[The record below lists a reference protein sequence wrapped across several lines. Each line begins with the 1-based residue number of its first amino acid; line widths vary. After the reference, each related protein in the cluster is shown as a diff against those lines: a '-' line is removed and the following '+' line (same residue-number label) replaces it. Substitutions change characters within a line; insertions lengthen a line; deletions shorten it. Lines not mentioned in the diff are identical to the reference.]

1 MNGSN
6 KENNKRNTKTHGHP
20 KSKFSIKSFFKII
33 GPGVITGASDDDPS
47 GIATYS
53 QAGAQLGFGM
63 LWMVLFMF
71 PLMHTIQEMSGRIGL
86 VTGSGLGQIIKNKY
100 SKKVLLSLASLLL
113 ISNIITIGADI
124 GAMAASLRL
133 LAPQIPLFVA
143 ILCFTIFILLSQI
156 FIPYSKF
163 VKVLKYITL
172 SLFAY
177 IATSII
183 VGGNIQNVLFST
195 FIPHIE
201 FTKDYAIMFA
211 AIFGTTISPYLFFWQ
226 ASEEAEEEVL
236 EGKIKEIGKGPSKE
250 IGKKE
255 IKMMKVDTAIG
266 MAFSQIIMWAI
277 IITCAGSLYSHGIT
291 NIQTAEQAAKA
302 LEPLVAS
309 FPHAGIISKSIFA
322 LGIIGTGLLGIPVLA
337 ASCGYALSDA
347 FGWKQG
353 LHKKFKQAKSFY
365 LVIAVATIIGICIN
379 FTNINPIQALIYSSI
394 INGVVALPMIVFII
408 KIANDKSILKDKT
421 NKIISNI
428 IGWFTVAVNCISI
441 AVILFTIGR

>member
-6 KENNKRNTKTHGHP
+6 KENNKRNTKTHGHL